1 MEINVSGEWETLETF
16 PGDDGDYSEN
26 YEDADDNGWLYVEAD
41 VSEYEGDA
49 SFRLRFYSNT
59 YTQYNG
65 LYVDDFTLFSLPP
78 IPNDVGTKDLNA
90 PDTAKPGR
98 EVSFTSNIYNFGTE
112 DQDSFDVRGTITK
125 DDGTEFYNETQ
136 EIDGLDSKD
145 NTTLELS
152 LIHI

>member
-78 IPNDVGTKDLNA
+78 IPNDVGTKDLIN
-90 PDTAKPGR
+90 
-98 EVSFTSNIYNFGTE
+98 FFFNIRVGF
-112 DQDSFDVRGTITK
+112 
-125 DDGTEFYNETQ
+125 
-136 EIDGLDSKD
+136 
-145 NTTLELS
+145 
-152 LIHI
+152 